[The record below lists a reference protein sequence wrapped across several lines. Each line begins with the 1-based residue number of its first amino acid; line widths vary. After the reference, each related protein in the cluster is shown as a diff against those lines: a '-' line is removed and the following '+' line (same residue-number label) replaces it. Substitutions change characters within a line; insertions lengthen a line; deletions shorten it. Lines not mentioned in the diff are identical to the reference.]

1 MVEGWRPRDFK
12 IPLKCFVSYILSMK
26 TVPCLG
32 KILGAILK
40 SGTLAAVTATFLTS
54 PWHMST
60 AVCLLWPNQMTAN
73 IEKTKKQREHMQSLM
88 NYPWKIYF
96 LQDGQAIKVDGD
108 KVEHIGP
115 GIKEFI

>member
-1 MVEGWRPRDFK
+1 
-12 IPLKCFVSYILSMK
+12 
-26 TVPCLG
+26 
-32 KILGAILK
+32 
-40 SGTLAAVTATFLTS
+40 
-54 PWHMST
+54 
-60 AVCLLWPNQMTAN
+60 
-73 IEKTKKQREHMQSLM
+73 MQSLM